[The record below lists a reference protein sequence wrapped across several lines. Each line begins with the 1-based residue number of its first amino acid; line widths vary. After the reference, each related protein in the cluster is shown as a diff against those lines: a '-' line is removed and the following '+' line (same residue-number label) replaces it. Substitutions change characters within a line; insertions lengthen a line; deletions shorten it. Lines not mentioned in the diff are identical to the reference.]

1 MIHIS
6 MLQLLA
12 PDIRHERNVLLQCV
26 RYVVN
31 KNFFGVGAQR
41 SNSASTQGLKSNK
54 TETINGGL
62 NKNYVTVTNN
72 NTLEKPPC
80 RTNYDDDEIWDDI
93 KEDFS

>member
-1 MIHIS
+1 M
-6 MLQLLA
+6 MFMFQLLA

-41 SNSASTQGLKSNK
+41 SNSTSTQRSISNK
-54 TETINGGL
+54 TGTINGGSI
-62 NKNYVTVTNN
+62 KNDVTVTNN
-72 NTLEKPPC
+72 NSLEKPPC
-80 RTNYDDDEIWDDI
+80 RTNYDDDEIWDDV

>member
-1 MIHIS
+1 MF
-6 MLQLLA
+6 QLLA

-41 SNSASTQGLKSNK
+41 SNSASTQKSKSNK
-54 TETINGGL
+54 TDTINGDS
-62 NKNYVTVTNN
+62 NKNDVTVSNN
-72 NTLEKPPC
+72 NSLEKPPC
-80 RTNYDDDEIWDDI
+80 RTNYDEDEIWDDI